1 MDKRSLHHLWT
12 KFRAVKPWYFLVIAV
27 IFGVICVAALRH
39 NNEHM
44 AKLRDAVYTADKDNG
59 DVQGALQNLQAYVT
73 AHMNTSLEV
82 PNGVYPPIQLKYTYD
97 RLVQA
102 ESDQAAQANSQ
113 NSQIYTDAQ
122 NYCEAKIPNGFS
134 GSYRISCID
143 DYVKSHGI
151 SNAVALK
158 SIPDSLYKFDFASPR
173 WSPDL
178 AGWSMVVAGLS
189 GLAFVVL
196 AAVERWL
203 KRASR

>member
-1 MDKRSLHHLWT
+1 MDKKYLHHLW
-12 KFRAVKPWYFLVIAV
+12 KRLRGLKPWYFLVLALV
-27 IFGVICVAALRH
+27 SGAICIAALRH

-44 AKLRDAVYTADKDNG
+44 ARLRDAVYAADKDNG

-122 NYCEAKIPNGFS
+122 TYCEAKIPNGFS
-134 GSYRISCID
+134 GSYRIACIQ
-143 DYVKSHGI
+143 DYVTSHGI
-151 SNAVALK
+151 GDAVALK
-158 SIPDSLYKFDFASPR
+158 PIPDSLYKFDFASPR

-178 AGWSMVVAGLS
+178 AGWSMVVAGIS
-189 GLAFVVL
+189 GVAFVVL
-196 AAVERWL
+196 WALERWL
-203 KRASR
+203 KRAGR